1 MKTRLIKLN
10 EKHYI
15 IVDDFEIKEND
26 YVLTGY
32 NKIGKVLRVFQRGGE
47 TNYHVFVNEMTPIS
61 STNCKKII
69 YSTKPL
75 EYHQV
80 NVKLIDERVE
90 GWVFDKIK
98 QLSLSEVE
106 ELLFGYSVKKLVDES
121 FENMG
126 YHSTV
131 TPYEEDQFKLGY
143 KLGFSAHKELTKDK
157 LFTLE
162 DMINFAVNCFNDN
175 YDEDIS
181 FYKRVKINIEY
192 LKPKTEWEV
201 EFINGKL
208 TLK

>member
-1 MKTRLIKLN
+1 MWLLINIKANMKTKLIKIN
-10 EKHYI
+10 EEHYI
-15 IVDDFEIKEND
+15 IVDGFEVKKGDFMYDID
-26 YVLTGY
+26 GDIGIA
-32 NKIGKVLRVFQRGGE
+32 IGKDKSQWEGNMKI
-47 TNYHVFVNEMTPIS
+47 TH
-61 STNCKKII
+61 ST
-69 YSTKPL
+69 
-75 EYHQV
+75 Q
-80 NVKLIDERVE
+80 LIDGDEV
-90 GWVFDKIK
+90 GACFTKIK
-98 QLSLSEVE
+98 QLSLSEVKE
-106 ELLFGYSVKKLVDES
+106 LFGYSVEKLVDES

-208 TLK
+208 TLKQ

>member
-1 MKTRLIKLN
+1 MKLIKLN
-10 EKHYI
+10 EEHYI
-15 IVDDFEIKEND
+15 IVDDSAIKEGDMFINEHNQISVCVKSLEK
-26 YVLTGY
+26 YLKNNTT
-32 NKIGKVLRVFQRGGE
+32 NTIKKV
-47 TNYHVFVNEMTPIS
+47 TH
-61 STNCKKII
+61 
-69 YSTKPL
+69 STKPL
-75 EYHQV
+75 EDIVTENSFKTYGF
-80 NVKLIDERVE
+80 IR
-90 GWVFDKIK
+90 K
-98 QLSLSEVE
+98 QEIE
-106 ELLFGYSVKKLVDES
+106 ELLFGYSVEKLVDES

-208 TLK
+208 TLKQ